1 MAKAG
6 KRVKKME
13 KSMTKM
19 TKPELVKAL
28 SKTKVEDKSLAE
40 RIKYAVEMFAKDMTK
55 VTKADLIDL
64 ATEAL
69 IPMPKPIEGALK
81 PKAKAKAK
89 PVSKDIEVEAEV
101 ETTEEAPAE
110 KPKTAP
116 KGKSKSKGKSEPKV
130 EVETLPAVSNVGVDN
145 LPQAKIFP
153 AEIEIP
159 ELGKLIARVGEFT
172 SYADIMQA
180 IEEGKTLYFA
190 AYWTKRQLKE
200 YSYAM
205 TKMVDPKT
213 VKNGFPFD
221 LDLLMAVLP
230 CESMERV
237 FAMSRYTEALF
248 QFEGEDFQYIEDTD
262 PRSGDKFRIRASAG
276 MEFEIYSPAD
286 EAEETEEVEA

>member
-81 PKAKAKAK
+81 PKAK
-89 PVSKDIEVEAEV
+89 
-101 ETTEEAPAE
+101 TEEAPVE

-116 KGKSKSKGKSEPKV
+116 KGKSKGKSKDKKKSEPKV

-159 ELGKLIARVGEFT
+159 ELGKLIACVGEFT